1 VPAAAGNPEPVAG
14 VRAPV
19 VGAGA
24 SSPARD
30 DSAFVPTWIALAL
43 VLAVALG
50 ARLLALPGSTE
61 GNMDPDSAHL
71 LNVARCFQRGQGFS
85 NPAAWPAWMKPE
97 RLPMPETFKEPGY
110 PYAIACL
117 TPLAGGAF
125 RAGVLLSMLAGLV
138 LPVALYALA
147 RNLRF
152 ERRAALLAAL
162 LVAANPLSIAMSA
175 RVMVDSIFPAL
186 ITLAF
191 AAAAWR
197 PGDPARPRPAYSD
210 AAAGA
215 LLGAAF
221 LVRAQTLAALPA
233 LAVLL
238 CIRGPLARGLR
249 AFAVALGAAIL
260 VASPLLLRNL
270 RLFGTPLYSD
280 VTAYGIW
287 PYVDTITF
295 SHGLDHPPAPLA
307 FALHHLPQVLRHMT
321 QSAVRFV
328 AYALP
333 GDIAGNPAW
342 VLPLVAGL
350 ALSLQ
355 RKRELAFA
363 WVYLGVTTALVFA
376 VLWDSRY
383 FASTVPLWSLF
394 TALGAAW
401 IARAL
406 GTLPLGGR
414 LRGRHLL
421 AGAMVILLAVQ
432 TEAARRA
439 VADLKPGEIGAA
451 RALAS
456 ELRGRLAPNQSVM
469 VVTTSFYSWFADRPT
484 VHLVIADEAGFL
496 ATVRR
501 LNVRLAALPTSRLEQ
516 FAARYP
522 GGRLPSVL
530 VFERSV
536 PALDVTVFAVR
547 EPPR

>member
-1 VPAAAGNPEPVAG
+1 VIPGLRGGREAQVG
-14 VRAPV
+14 
-19 VGAGA
+19 GAGTRA
-24 SSPARD
+24 GD
-30 DSAFVPTWIALAL
+30 DAAFPPTWIALSL
-43 VLAVALG
+43 VLALALG

-71 LNVARCFQRGQGFS
+71 LNIARCFERGQGFS

-97 RLPMPETFKEPGY
+97 SLPMPETFKEPGY
-110 PYAIACL
+110 PYAIARL

-125 RAGVLLSMLAGLV
+125 RAGLLLSMLAGLV

-152 ERRAALLAAL
+152 ERRVALLAAL
-162 LVAANPLSIAMSA
+162 LVGANPLAIAMSV

-186 ITLAF
+186 LTLAF

-197 PGDPARPRPAYSD
+197 PGDPSRPRPVYWD
-210 AAAGA
+210 AVTGA
-215 LLGAAF
+215 LVGAAF

-238 CIRGPLARGLR
+238 CFRGPLARGLR
-249 AFAVALGAAIL
+249 AFSVVLGVAIL
-260 VASPLLLRNL
+260 AASPLLLRNL

-287 PYVDTITF
+287 PYVDTIAF
-295 SHGLDHPPAPLA
+295 SHGLDRPPAPLA

-321 QSAVRFV
+321 QSAVRFA

-350 ALSLQ
+350 ALSL
-355 RKRELAFA
+355 RRDLAFA
-363 WVYLGVTTALVFA
+363 WIYLGTTMVLVFA

-394 TALGAAW
+394 TAVGAAW

-406 GTLPLGGR
+406 GALPLAAR

-421 AGAMVILLAVQ
+421 AGALVILLAVQ

-439 VADLKPGEIGAA
+439 VEGLKPGEIGAA
-451 RALAS
+451 RALAH
-456 ELRGRLAPNQSVM
+456 ELRRRLQPDESVM
-469 VVTTSFYSWFADRPT
+469 VVTTSFGRGSPT
-484 VHLVIADEAGFL
+484 VRAC
-496 ATVRR
+496 TW
-501 LNVRLAALPTSRLEQ
+501 
-516 FAARYP
+516 
-522 GGRLPSVL
+522 
-530 VFERSV
+530 
-536 PALDVTVFAVR
+536 
-547 EPPR
+547 